1 MRKKVLKTNQ
11 AVARRAEKPI
21 NNNAMAA
28 IPDPEK
34 IVLCLRRFALLVV
47 KKQPYRLSH
56 PAIDQSIAEIASK
69 PEGTAITDKAHVI
82 GI

>member
-1 MRKKVLKTNQ
+1 MLKKVLKTNQ

-21 NNNAMAA
+21 NNSVTA

-34 IVLCLRRFALLVV
+34 IGPCLRRFVLLVV
-47 KKQPYRLSH
+47 KRQPYRSSH
-56 PAIDQSIAEIASK
+56 PAIDQSIAGIASRL
-69 PEGTAITDKAHVI
+69 EGTAITDRAHVI

>member
-11 AVARRAEKPI
+11 VVARRAEKHI
-21 NNNAMAA
+21 NNSAMVAA

-47 KKQPYRLSH
+47 KKQPYLLSH
-56 PAIDQSIAEIASK
+56 PAIDQSIAEIASRL
-69 PEGTAITDKAHVI
+69 EGTAITDKAHTL
-82 GI
+82 